1 MKKLITEE
9 DIATLVSVTD
19 PQYAP
24 DGRRAAYVR
33 TTVNHKRDSYS
44 SAIMVYDTESG
55 ISNPWTFGDN
65 RNTSPRWSP
74 DGQRLAFVSDRENG
88 VPQLYII
95 DAAGGEAKQAAD
107 IPWGVSDPIWAP
119 DGRSVLVSVRLT
131 SAERADEK
139 EKRSMTSMSRLIFS
153 H

>member
-33 TTVNHKRDSYS
+33 TTVNHKRDAYS

-74 DGQRLAFVSDRENG
+74 DGRRLAFVSDRENG
-88 VPQLYII
+88 IPQLYII
-95 DAAGGEAKQAAD
+95 DAA
-107 IPWGVSDPIWAP
+107 
-119 DGRSVLVSVRLT
+119 
-131 SAERADEK
+131 AERRSRRPIFLGVYQIRYGRPTADPCLCP
-139 EKRSMTSMSRLIFS
+139 SV
-153 H
+153 

>member
-9 DIATLVSVTD
+9 DIASLVSVTD

-55 ISNPWTFGDN
+55 ISNPWTFGDDK
-65 RNTSPRWSP
+65 NTSPRWSP
-74 DGQRLAFVSDRENG
+74 DGRRLAFVSDRENG
-88 VPQLYII
+88 VPQLYICT
-95 DAAGGEAKQAAD
+95 AEGRRSPCQKQRRGAVRQATTAD
-107 IPWGVSDPIWAP
+107 LYFYRPRKSTGLRCRILCHIP
-119 DGRSVLVSVRLT
+119 
-131 SAERADEK
+131 
-139 EKRSMTSMSRLIFS
+139 
-153 H
+153 

>member
-1 MKKLITEE
+1 M
-9 DIATLVSVTD
+9 TD

-74 DGQRLAFVSDRENG
+74 DGRRLAFVSDRENG

-95 DAAGGEAKQAAD
+95 DAAGGEAEQAYSLGRIRSNMGARRQIRACVRQSD
-107 IPWGVSDPIWAP
+107 ISGA
-119 DGRSVLVSVRLT
+119 RR
-131 SAERADEK
+131 
-139 EKRSMTSMSRLIFS
+139 
-153 H
+153 